1 MSNHHNPLRCREM
14 NPRCRGGADDNP
26 KSGVVVPRVTKELV

>member
-1 MSNHHNPLRCREM
+1 MSNHLSPLRCREM